1 MSNAKRSNGGSWLS
15 ILANATLGA
24 AARLVRARVT
34 AQGLGSRDR
43 YRLIVHSYEK
53 TRGGVPCRAERP
65 TASFQRTVTGAELKA
80 GVRVELVETS
90 ARGGASPFLV
100 AWVESG
106 EANLEFDGRTAK
118 PMRGS
123 IYGLAR
129 GAVDD
134 ATTIHLNRSRAA

>member
-1 MSNAKRSNGGSWLS
+1 MADGNRSNGGSWLS
-15 ILANATLGA
+15 LLANATLGA
-24 AARLVRARVT
+24 AARLVRAKVT

-53 TRGGVPCRAERP
+53 TRGGVPGPAERP
-65 TASFQRTVTGAELKA
+65 LGSFQRNVTGAELKA

-90 ARGGASPFLV
+90 VRAGALLV

-106 EANLEFDGRTAK
+106 EADLEFDGRTAK

-129 GAVDD
+129 GAQGD